1 MELLN
6 KIRKS
11 RKGFTLVEI
20 IVVLVI
26 LAILAAFTI
35 PAMLGFV
42 GDAKKKAAI
51 AEQREVYVAA
61 QAIVTERFAKDKP
74 ADLLTAFD
82 IAALPT
88 GTNIVEV
95 PNLSSVRAYAAST
108 KGTGVASQMK
118 NYLSGDIAIAK
129 KATDT
134 TGAIWT
140 VKIDKDGYVKEVTYT
155 RDGIVLEPLKPS
167 NSIKN

>member
-1 MELLN
+1 MELIN

-26 LAILAAFTI
+26 LAILAAFMI
-35 PAMLGFV
+35 PSMLGFV

-61 QAIVTERFAKDKP
+61 QAIVTERFAKDKTGAPTLLGMGTITAP
-74 ADLLTAFD
+74 ATD
-82 IAALPT
+82 
-88 GTNIVEV
+88 VEAT
-95 PNLSSVRAYAAST
+95 NLSSGKALAASAT
-108 KGTGVASQMK
+108 GTGVDSQMK
-118 NYLSGDIAIAK
+118 NYLTDDLTPAASGNTGSVWAIKVDAK
-129 KATDT
+129 GHVT
-134 TGAIWT
+134 
-140 VKIDKDGYVKEVTYT
+140 EVTYT

-167 NSIKN
+167 KTITN